1 MKTNRYRAV
10 LLGAVLGMSF
20 LTLFY
25 IVNFSFDMKK
35 PQPEKPKSN
44 FEVVDT
50 YDGRCDV
57 VRWHYNMLADYKY
70 FFDCRTL
77 EQPAHKTSQAA
88 QDAL

>member
-10 LLGAVLGMSF
+10 LLGVVLGMVF
-20 LTLFY
+20 LTGIYVF
-25 IVNFSFDMKK
+25 ISPVENVKE
-35 PQPEKPKSN
+35 PEKPKSN